1 MYRVLTCLSTQH
13 DYRLVLLAVLICA
26 VAAVTTFSVYSRAVA
41 SSGLKSLG
49 WLFLTAVCAAAGIW
63 ATHFV
68 AMLAYDT
75 VLPTDYD
82 PILTAASLVIAAA
95 ATTLG
100 LIICE
105 KRNLLA
111 VALGGAVIGAGIGMM
126 HFTGMRALIMPG
138 RIEWD
143 ASLVTASLAFGVIL
157 ASLALLSFHWS
168 DRPLRIWLAA
178 GLLTLAICM
187 MHFTAMGAALI
198 VPDPT
203 VVVQAV
209 VVDSHMIAIGIAAL
223 TALVMLGGLV
233 PAYIDSHTSREA
245 ADHIREI
252 FDAASDGMV
261 IANNGVVVNV
271 NRWVLERCGKPP
283 EQLIGH
289 RVMGGLLEDLPETF
303 EIAEAGPVEAMLKA
317 GDGNLIAVEVVAQP
331 VRSGLQG
338 NEVYAIHDL
347 TERRRSDAQ
356 IAYLAHHDGLSGL
369 PNRMLL
375 KERIKQALTDVAP
388 GTNLAVF
395 CLNINSFKGVN
406 DRYGHS
412 VGDDLLKSVARRL
425 SRIVRSPHFAARLG
439 GDEFA
444 VVQTRVR
451 HRAQTEALATRLCS
465 ELSRPHNVSGRSIA
479 ISVSIG
485 ITMAPDDGVNVDCLL
500 RNTGIAL
507 CYAKASER
515 SSFVF
520 FRPEH
525 EKKLRERHE
534 LEGDLKIALR
544 DGQFELY
551 YQPIIDLKT
560 REVTCFEALMRWH
573 HPARGLVSPA
583 DFIPFAE
590 EAGLIKALGDW
601 ALRQACHDAA
611 TWPEH
616 IKVAVNLSAMQF
628 AKTNLEMATLAAL
641 RDAGLD
647 PRRLELEVT
656 ESVLLRDETNTQ
668 ETLRK
673 LRALGIGISL
683 DDFGTAFASLNYLRS
698 FPFDKIKIDQIF
710 VRDMPQRDDCI
721 AIVRAV
727 SALARV
733 LGIKTVAEGVET
745 QRHLDEVLAAHCDEA
760 QGYYFSRAVPVQ
772 EIGTVLSF
780 CRDKLTVAA

>member
-13 DYRLVLLAVLICA
+13 DYRLLFLAVLICA

-41 SSGLKSLG
+41 TSGFKSLG
-49 WLFLTAVCAAAGIW
+49 WIFLTAVCAAAGIW
-63 ATHFV
+63 STHFV
-68 AMLAYDT
+68 AMLAYDSA
-75 VLPTDYD
+75 LPTAYD
-82 PILTAASLVIAAA
+82 PIVTAASLIAAA
-95 ATTLG
+95 VATTLG
-100 LIICE
+100 FVICAR
-105 KRNLLA
+105 RNLVA
-111 VALGGAVIGAGIGMM
+111 VTVGGAVIGAGIGVM
-126 HFTGMRALIMPG
+126 HFTGMRALIIPG

-143 ASLVTASLAFGVIL
+143 TSLVAASLAFGVVF
-157 ASLALLSFHWS
+157 ASLALFAFHWF
-168 DRPLRIWLAA
+168 DRSIRIWIAA
-178 GLLTLAICM
+178 GLLTLAICAL
-187 MHFTAMGAALI
+187 HFTAMGAALI

-203 VVVQAV
+203 VAAQAV
-209 VVDSHMIAIGIAAL
+209 VVDSDMIAIGIAGL

-252 FDAASDGMV
+252 FDAANDGMV
-261 IANNGVVVNV
+261 VATDGVVVNA
-271 NRWVLERCGKPP
+271 NRWVLDRCDMSPD
-283 EQLIGH
+283 QLIGQS
-289 RVMGGLLEDLPETF
+289 VMGDLLEGLPQPFDISET
-303 EIAEAGPVEAMLKA
+303 GPVEAMLKVA
-317 GDGNLIAVEVVAQP
+317 DGTLIPVEVVAQP

-369 PNRMLL
+369 PNRMRV
-375 KERIKQALTDVAP
+375 KERIKQALIDVAP

-395 CLNINSFKGVN
+395 CLNIDSFKGVN

-412 VGDDLLKSVARRL
+412 VGDDLLKSVAKRL
-425 SRIVRSPHFAARLG
+425 RRIVRTPNFAARLG

-451 HRAQTEALATRLCS
+451 HKGQTEALATRLCS
-465 ELSRPHNVSGRSIA
+465 ELSRPHNIAGRSIS

-485 ITMAPDDGVNVDCLL
+485 ITTAPDDGVNVDGLL

-507 CYAKASER
+507 CHAKASER

-525 EKKLRERHE
+525 EKRLRERHE
-534 LEGDLKIALR
+534 LEGGLKIALR
-544 DGQFELY
+544 DGQFELH
-551 YQPIIDLKT
+551 YQPIVDLKT
-560 REVTCFEALMRWH
+560 REVTCFEALMRWQ
-573 HPARGLVSPA
+573 HPERGLVSPA

-590 EAGLIKALGDW
+590 EAGLIRALGDW
-601 ALRQACHDAA
+601 ALRQACRDAA
-611 TWPEH
+611 TWPGH
-616 IKVAVNLSAMQF
+616 IRVAVNLSAMQF
-628 AKTNLEMATLAAL
+628 AKSNMEIVTMSAL

-647 PRRLELEVT
+647 PKRLELEVT

-673 LRALGIGISL
+673 LRALGVGVSL

-698 FPFDKIKIDQIF
+698 FPFDRIKIDQIF
-710 VRDMPQRDDCI
+710 VRDMPQRDDCV

-727 SALARV
+727 AALARV

-745 QRHLDEVLAAHCDEA
+745 QRHLNEVMGAHCDEA
-760 QGYYFSRAVPVQ
+760 QGFYFSRAVPVK
-772 EIGTVLSF
+772 EVGTVLSF
-780 CRDKLTVAA
+780 CREKLSAAA